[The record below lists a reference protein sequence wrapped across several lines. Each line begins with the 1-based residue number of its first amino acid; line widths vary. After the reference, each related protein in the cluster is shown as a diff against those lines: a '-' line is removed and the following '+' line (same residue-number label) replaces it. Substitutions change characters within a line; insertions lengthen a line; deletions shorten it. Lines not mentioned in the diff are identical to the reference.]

1 MSSRGR
7 AVVLAEG
14 GLTFALLFFVHA
26 VFDDVSE
33 EAITLLFVLPV
44 ALIAVQ
50 LGMAWGLAACVLA
63 AGLQLLWDLAWVGS
77 VDDSVADYLARGAT
91 LIALGVLVGLLA
103 DRVRQVS
110 AAGER
115 HWRLSAEL
123 LSTATF
129 DGYLQQL
136 NGAWERRVGW
146 TPDELRARPYIEFI
160 HPDDRARTEAEAVAL
175 TTGEHETRHFEN
187 RFRCKDGSYRVMLWS
202 ATGVP
207 GEDLVYGSGR
217 DITDRKVAER
227 RFEELLEAA
236 PDGIVATDG
245 EGAIVLANAQM
256 ERLFGYTREEL
267 IGAPL
272 EMIVPEELG
281 ESDWKGAG
289 LEVDARRQDGSV
301 FPVEMSLS
309 PMHGPDETLLMA
321 AIRDVT
327 ERRRTERAVESA
339 RAEAERANQAK
350 SEFLS
355 RMSHELRTPLNA
367 VIGFGQ
373 LLEMDDLEPQ
383 QREGVEQILKGGR
396 HLLELINEVLDIS
409 RIEAGTM
416 SMSLEPVPLGSVLAE
431 SVALIKPLAE
441 ADGIQIR
448 VDEAEL
454 AELHVLGDQ
463 QRLKQVLINLLSN
476 AIKYNRPG
484 GTVRVG
490 VSSPR
495 PDRVELAIADTGRG
509 MTAEQ
514 LERLFEPF
522 DRLGAEQTDVD
533 GIGLGLPLSKRLL
546 DAMGGTIEAESEH
559 GVGTTV
565 RVRLQGAREPEAE
578 LGVPTAPLVAGE
590 LIDRRT
596 IVYIEDNLTNVTL
609 VEGVLAHLPDVRL
622 IPAMQGQLGLELVR
636 EYRPDVVLMDLH
648 LPDLDGREVLKRL
661 KADSATADIPVVV
674 LSADA
679 TASQVEQLRVAGAAD
694 YLTKPIDV
702 ERLLAVLAGA
712 VTAPTS

>member
-1 MSSRGR
+1 MSRSR
-7 AVVLAEG
+7 AWVLAEG
-14 GLTFALLFFVHA
+14 GLAFALLFFAHA
-26 VFDDVSE
+26 VFDDLSE

-50 LGMAWGLAACVLA
+50 LGMSWGFAAGLAGA
-63 AGLQLLWDLAWVGS
+63 ALQLLWDLAWVGS
-77 VDDSVADYLARGAT
+77 FDDSIADYVVRGAT
-91 LIALGVLVGLLA
+91 VIALGVIVGLLA

-110 AAGER
+110 AERAR

-123 LSTATF
+123 LSTAGF
-129 DGYLQQL
+129 DGYLREL
-136 NGAWERRVGW
+136 NPAWERRVGW
-146 TPDELRARPYIEFI
+146 TPDELRAKPYIEFI

-175 TTGEHETRHFEN
+175 TTGEHQTRHFEN
-187 RFRCKDGSYRVMLWS
+187 RFRCRDGSYRVILWS
-202 ATGVP
+202 ATGIP
-207 GEDLVYGSGR
+207 DEGLIYGSGR
-217 DITDRKVAER
+217 DITDRQIAER
-227 RFEELLEAA
+227 RFKELLEAA
-236 PDGIVATDG
+236 PDGIVAVDG
-245 EGAIVLANAQM
+245 EGGIVLANAQM
-256 ERLFGYTREEL
+256 ERLFGYSREEL

-272 EMIVPEELG
+272 ELLVPEELG
-281 ESDWKGAG
+281 DSDWKGAG
-289 LEVDARRQDGSV
+289 LEVDARRKDGSV
-301 FPVEMSLS
+301 MAVEMSLS

-327 ERRRTERAVESA
+327 ERRRIERAVESA

-373 LLEMDDLEPQ
+373 LLELDDLEPQ
-383 QREGVEQILKGGR
+383 QREGVDQILKGGR

-416 SMSLEPVPLGSVLAE
+416 SMSLEPVHLASVLAE
-431 SVALIKPLAE
+431 SVALIQPLAT
-441 ADGIQIR
+441 ADGITLG

-454 AELHVLGDQ
+454 GEVHVLGDQ

-484 GTVRVG
+484 GSVRVG
-490 VSSPR
+490 VSSPS
-495 PDRVELAIADTGRG
+495 PGRVELAIVDSGRG
-509 MTAEQ
+509 MTPEQ

-522 DRLGAEQTDVD
+522 DRLGAEQTEID

-546 DAMGGTIEAESEH
+546 DAMSGTIEAESER

-565 RVRLQGAREPEAE
+565 RVGLQGAREPRA
-578 LGVPTAPLVAGE
+578 GAPTAPLVAGE

-596 IVYIEDNLTNVTL
+596 IVYIEDNLSNVTL

-622 IPAMQGQLGLELVR
+622 IPAMQGKLGLELVR
-636 EYRPDVVLMDLH
+636 EFRPDVVLVDLH
-648 LPDLDGREVLKRL
+648 LPDLDGHEVLEQL
-661 KADSATADIPVVV
+661 KADPATADLPVVV

-679 TASQVEQLRVAGAAD
+679 TASQVARLRAAGAAN
-694 YLTKPIDV
+694 YLTKPLDV
-702 ERLLAVLAGA
+702 ERLMAVLAGDVA
-712 VTAPTS
+712 APAS